1 MRNKILPCLRPC
13 SFRNGRTFRPD
24 TIWLDA
30 SLRRVLLYLVGTI
43 LVGVTRQVAKA
54 YSVLGS
60 DTGSADT

>member
-1 MRNKILPCLRPC
+1 VRNRILFCLRPC

-24 TIWLDA
+24 TVWLDA
-30 SLRRVLLYLVGTI
+30 SLRRVLIYLVGTI

-60 DTGSADT
+60 ATGSVDT